1 VSAVASCLG
10 FSQGERE
17 VVRVVGGIAKAF
29 GLDDGPTHTKA
40 AIANP
45 SAGSGGAL
53 RLKLP
58 PVLTHPLRLALASV
72 VCSSIVLRRKRA
84 MD

>member
-1 VSAVASCLG
+1 VSVVASCPG

-17 VVRVVGGIAKAF
+17 VVRVVGGIAKAL
-29 GLDDGPTHTKA
+29 GLDDGPTHTEA

-53 RLKLP
+53 RLTMP
-58 PVLTHPLRLALASV
+58 AGGCFHYIHFRGFAFALRLFP
-72 VCSSIVLRRKRA
+72 
-84 MD
+84 